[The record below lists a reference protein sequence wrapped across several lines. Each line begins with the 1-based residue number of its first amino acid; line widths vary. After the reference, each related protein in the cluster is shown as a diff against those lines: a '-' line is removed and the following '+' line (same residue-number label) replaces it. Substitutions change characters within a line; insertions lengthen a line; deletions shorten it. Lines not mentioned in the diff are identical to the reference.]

1 MLPQNKNQSV
11 RDFQLPE
18 FRSYICQIPAHR
30 TNKKK
35 NTVTGKTPDWV
46 QLGKKQVIVSII
58 CLFRVK

>member
-11 RDFQLPE
+11 RDLQLPE
-18 FRSYICQIPAHR
+18 FLSYICQIPAHP

-46 QLGKKQVIVSII
+46 
-58 CLFRVK
+58 